1 MDSGREVEDEWFGG
15 DYDGTAATND
25 GLDFFNQAPS
35 FHTAPL
41 HSGGHR
47 SFSRHGAAA
56 VQGLDLNSQAMDI
69 TDNMSCMD
77 TLRSSPDGVVMEG
90 NRSGA
95 GRGAGRAAG
104 RGAGHAAG
112 HGAGAVR
119 GTGRATLAPTSVVA
133 DHDIRVSSRPS
144 GGARGRGRAAP
155 SCPPA
160 ATSSCQFR
168 PPRPAG
174 GQSNTGV
181 ATHGVA
187 DATFD
192 GGLHDPAEF
201 NWSQD
206 PYDEDDDDVQ
216 EIEETRDDLFDK
228 ADWSNNANNAAFC
241 ELCVEEIRAGN
252 TNNGHMTNRGYTN
265 IAAKFEEQTG
275 LRHSKRQFKNRWDA
289 LRRMYTF
296 WLCLNKQSG
305 LGRSGGTVVAD
316 DAWWKKHTKGHMD

>member
-95 GRGAGRAAG
+95 GRGAGHAAG
-104 RGAGHAAG
+104 RGAG

-216 EIEETRDDLFDK
+216 EIEETVRLLV
-228 ADWSNNANNAAFC
+228 C
-241 ELCVEEIRAGN
+241 
-252 TNNGHMTNRGYTN
+252 
-265 IAAKFEEQTG
+265 
-275 LRHSKRQFKNRWDA
+275 
-289 LRRMYTF
+289 
-296 WLCLNKQSG
+296 
-305 LGRSGGTVVAD
+305 
-316 DAWWKKHTKGHMD
+316 